1 MKRLA
6 LPDFLLQISHKSK
19 QDINQTAKTTNTRKN
34 SLKCYIMYLKSVDDG
49 SQPTLV
55 LVS

>member
-6 LPDFLLQISHKSK
+6 LPDFLLQISHKRK
-19 QDINQTAKTTNTRKN
+19 QDINQTAKTTTTRKN